1 MWSMNPHQAREN
13 LRAALESIVRQKTRS
28 LLTVLG
34 VVIGVA
40 SVISVATII
49 EGLNHDIIS
58 RVQAL
63 GSKVFFIGRIPAG
76 TFGRLPESFRLR

>member
-1 MWSMNPHQAREN
+1 MNPHQAREN
-13 LRAALESIVRQKTRS
+13 LKAALESIVRQKMRS
-28 LLTVLG
+28 LLTILG

-58 RVQAL
+58 RVQAM

-76 TFGRLPESFRLR
+76 TFRAPAGTHPAT